1 MRRLLRRPGY
11 STMPMEQ
18 ILFPPTPAADST
30 VRPRVRDL
38 DISRI
43 ALPPP
48 QRRDAG
54 LSVLDIT
61 KWFGE
66 TSGGVRTYLLQK
78 ANYVE
83 ARARL
88 RQVLVI
94 PGARDSVT
102 GGSGVRCYRLRG
114 PKIPT
119 QRPYRF
125 MLATRSIRRIVEHER
140 PDVIEVGSPF
150 LVPWITHRAARR
162 CDVPLIAFFHS
173 NFPRSICAFPERA
186 HGMRRHS
193 HDLAWRYVRKLDQL
207 FQTTIVASRFAAS
220 DLQCHGVER
229 ITRVPLGVDLEHFH
243 PRRRSH
249 AELTRQ
255 SLGLPLDVPVAAFV
269 GRFAR
274 EKEVGLVIKAWETVE
289 QRTDAVL
296 ALVGDGPIRKALRA
310 QAKASRI
317 VWLPYQ
323 TDRADMADLLASIDL
338 LISPGS
344 IETFGLS
351 ALEAQASGTP
361 VLSADRGGVA
371 EQIEC
376 SGAGA
381 VFPAG
386 DPHALAECAIQ
397 LLTSGDLAALG
408 ARGRVYAER
417 EHSWSSVF
425 DRIFDVYRAVVA

>member
-1 MRRLLRRPGY
+1 M
-11 STMPMEQ
+11 
-18 ILFPPTPAADST
+18 
-30 VRPRVRDL
+30 RDL

-48 QRRDAG
+48 QRCDAS

-83 ARARL
+83 ARVRL

-162 CDVPLIAFFHS
+162 CDIPLVAFYHS

-186 HGMRRHS
+186 RGMRRQG

-207 FQTTIVASRFAAS
+207 FETTIVASRFAGS

-229 ITRVPLGVDLEHFH
+229 ITHVPLGVDLEHFH
-243 PRRRSH
+243 PPQ
-249 AELTRQ
+249 AQ
-255 SLGLPLDVPVAAFV
+255 
-269 GRFAR
+269 
-274 EKEVGLVIKAWETVE
+274 
-289 QRTDAVL
+289 
-296 ALVGDGPIRKALRA
+296 LR
-310 QAKASRI
+310 
-317 VWLPYQ
+317 
-323 TDRADMADLLASIDL
+323 
-338 LISPGS
+338 
-344 IETFGLS
+344 
-351 ALEAQASGTP
+351 
-361 VLSADRGGVA
+361 
-371 EQIEC
+371 
-376 SGAGA
+376 
-381 VFPAG
+381 
-386 DPHALAECAIQ
+386 
-397 LLTSGDLAALG
+397 
-408 ARGRVYAER
+408 
-417 EHSWSSVF
+417 
-425 DRIFDVYRAVVA
+425 